1 MTEMNYQEA
10 KEYVAHAGKNGA
22 IELGLDHIRELCR
35 RLGTPQDELKFIHIA
50 GTNGKGSVLA
60 YIFTVLMESGYR
72 VGRYISPT
80 LFSYR
85 ERIQVNEEYISRED
99 FTRLANRIARVI
111 EEMKAD
117 GLPSPSP
124 FEIETAIS
132 FLYFKEQKCDVVVL
146 ETGMGGLEDA
156 TNIITTSVMEILVT
170 VSRDHMGFLGN
181 TLAEIATQKAGIIKP
196 STCVVTAH
204 QEEEAL
210 GVIQEKCCKENAIL
224 YEVQDEDMSDVQY
237 GLKEQRFLWHTKEGD
252 QEITIHLSGSYQI
265 ENAKTALTALRHM
278 KEVGFPVSVS
288 AVKKGMA
295 RTQWRGRFTLLK
307 EEPILLMDGAHNEDG
322 ARMLCRS
329 LKQYFS
335 GKRIYYIVGMLA
347 DKEYEKVAAMTAPYA
362 CEVLTVETP
371 DNPRALSSEDLAKV
385 WKQYHSH
392 VEACTSIKQAVT
404 KALQRAGKEEVI
416 VAFGSLSFLGLLEK
430 CVRDLPENIKN
441 E

>member
-1 MTEMNYQEA
+1 
-10 KEYVAHAGKNGA
+10 
-22 IELGLDHIRELCR
+22 
-35 RLGTPQDELKFIHIA
+35 
-50 GTNGKGSVLA
+50 
-60 YIFTVLMESGYR
+60 
-72 VGRYISPT
+72 RYISPT

-156 TNIITTSVMEILVT
+156 TNIITTSVMEILVSI
-170 VSRDHMGFLGN
+170 SRDHMGFLGN
-181 TLAEIATQKAGIIKP
+181 TLAEIASQKAGIIKP
-196 STCVVTAH
+196 STCVITAH
-204 QEEEAL
+204 QEKEAMS
-210 GVIQEKCCKENAIL
+210 VIREKCRKENAVL
-224 YEVQDEDMSDVQY
+224 YEVQDEDMSEIQY
-237 GLKEQRFLWHTKEGD
+237 GLKEQRFLWHTEEGPR
-252 QEITIHLSGSYQI
+252 EIAIHLSGSYQI